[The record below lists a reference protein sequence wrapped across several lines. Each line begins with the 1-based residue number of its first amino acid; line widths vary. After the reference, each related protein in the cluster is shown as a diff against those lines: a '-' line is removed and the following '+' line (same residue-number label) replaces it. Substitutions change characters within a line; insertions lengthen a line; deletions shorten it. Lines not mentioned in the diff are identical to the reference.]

1 MVKERRH
8 LLKIIRTRKK
18 RWIGHLLRHD
28 SLLRDVI
35 EGRMEGKRPRGR
47 KRMMLL
53 EDIKDGGRSYYKTKR
68 QAKERELWRGT

>member
-53 EDIKDGGRSYYKTKR
+53 DDIKDGRSYYKTKR
-68 QAKERELWRGT
+68 QAEERELWRGT

>member
-35 EGRMEGKRPRGR
+35 EGRMEGKRPRGW
-47 KRMMLL
+47 KRMMML
-53 EDIKDGGRSYYKTKR
+53 EDIKDGRSYYKTKR
-68 QAKERELWRGT
+68 QAEERELWRGT